1 MRALL
6 TLWWWQWVTS
16 VHERLHR
23 HVTPVRDTYRPESVY
38 DAGDD
43 LRMPNLSVTEITF
56 DVSAPNSTVTYGSDD
71 G

>member
-16 VHERLHR
+16 AHERLHR
-23 HVTPVRDTYRPESVY
+23 NATPVWEASMREY
-38 DAGDD
+38 DASVLTGGTETVVDSSE
-43 LRMPNLSVTEITF
+43 PNF
-56 DVSAPNSTVTYGSDD
+56 TVTYGSDD

>member
-16 VHERLHR
+16 AHERLHVER
-23 HVTPVRDTYRPESVY
+23 DALRDTYRPESVF
-38 DAGDD
+38 DAGDW
-43 LRMPNLSVTEITF
+43 
-56 DVSAPNSTVTYGSDD
+56 DVSPMTVTYGSDD